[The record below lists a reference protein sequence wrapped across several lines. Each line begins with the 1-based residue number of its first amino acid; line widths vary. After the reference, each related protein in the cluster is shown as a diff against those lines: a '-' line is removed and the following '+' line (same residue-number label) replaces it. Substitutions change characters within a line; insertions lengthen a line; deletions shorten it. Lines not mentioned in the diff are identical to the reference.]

1 MKSGKE
7 SFGGRLETD
16 EDGRKYRL
24 VYGTK
29 NALGEAK
36 YYKYY
41 LDEGKVPE
49 DWWTDINSLQSG
61 VKERTGYPTQK
72 PLALLERIIKGSSN
86 EGDIVFDPFCGCA
99 TTCVAA
105 QSLNRKWI
113 GIDISPQAGELIELR
128 MRRDLGLFFNGKVTT
143 EPPKRNQADIN
154 DNELFQGVKQ
164 PHYRDYKYEL
174 YYDQNELCAGCQEK
188 ILFKN
193 FHVDHIVPKDRGGGD
208 EKSNLQLL
216 CLNCNS
222 RKGTKDDAEFKAML
236 VREAE
241 EVSRRLSQHHRSL
254 PQE

>member
-16 EDGRKYRL
+16 EDGQKYRL

-113 GIDISPQAGELIELR
+113 GIDISPQAGELIELSSLS
-128 MRRDLGLFFNGKVTT
+128 RDNL
-143 EPPKRNQADIN
+143 
-154 DNELFQGVKQ
+154 
-164 PHYRDYKYEL
+164 YK
-174 YYDQNELCAGCQEK
+174 
-188 ILFKN
+188 
-193 FHVDHIVPKDRGGGD
+193 
-208 EKSNLQLL
+208 
-216 CLNCNS
+216 
-222 RKGTKDDAEFKAML
+222 
-236 VREAE
+236 
-241 EVSRRLSQHHRSL
+241 
-254 PQE
+254 